1 MHKTMDV
8 DLRRM
13 EFPLDYAEDEE
24 VRFRRCTSIGEA
36 ASMILNDPNRFM
48 VTDFF
53 KCVDVS

>member
-1 MHKTMDV
+1 MDV

-13 EFPLDYAEDEE
+13 EFPSDYAEDEE

-36 ASMILNDPNRFM
+36 ASMILNDPNQFM

-53 KCVDVS
+53 KCDDIS